1 MNTCPT
7 PATGVAPRTTKTDLP
22 ADMTVAVAVAAT
34 PPGAYAWAENAAV
47 HSTDLFKGQ
56 RTLAI
61 SHNGAVY
68 RLQATRQG
76 KLILT
81 K

>member
-1 MNTCPT
+1 MT
-7 PATGVAPRTTKTDLP
+7 PCCDEPRPPAEPVATAADWQAAQAGNRPPLVDSETLMRGHRTI
-22 ADMTVAVAVAAT
+22 
-34 PPGAYAWAENAAV
+34 EI
-47 HSTDLFKGQ
+47 HHKG
-56 RTLAI
+56 TL
-61 SHNGAVY
+61 Y

>member
-1 MNTCPT
+1 MTDHPLSSRSGTNGSP
-7 PATGVAPRTTKTDLP
+7 VAQEGLEPRVRAPLDSAWLLGD
-22 ADMTVAVAVAAT
+22 ARTV
-34 PPGAYAWAENAAV
+34 
-47 HSTDLFKGQ
+47 
-56 RTLAI
+56 AI
-61 SHNGAVY
+61 SHNGAIY

>member
-1 MNTCPT
+1 MIT
-7 PATGVAPRTTKTDLP
+7 PPPIPPPPAPAAPVRQ
-22 ADMTVAVAVAAT
+22 VNAAT
-34 PPGAYAWAENAAV
+34 AAPLP
-47 HSTDLFKGQ
+47 SEALLKG
-56 RTLAI
+56 RKTVEI

>member
-1 MNTCPT
+1 VRRAD
-7 PATGVAPRTTKTDLP
+7 ATAPLPSEALLQGRKTI
-22 ADMTVAVAVAAT
+22 
-34 PPGAYAWAENAAV
+34 E
-47 HSTDLFKGQ
+47 
-56 RTLAI
+56 I

>member
-1 MNTCPT
+1 MAARRADGST
-7 PATGVAPRTTKTDLP
+7 PLPSEALLQGRRTI
-22 ADMTVAVAVAAT
+22 
-34 PPGAYAWAENAAV
+34 E
-47 HSTDLFKGQ
+47 
-56 RTLAI
+56 I

>member
-1 MNTCPT
+1 MNQTPPIPPQSERPSQDTTAT
-7 PATGVAPRTTKTDLP
+7 PATSATADTPVLASATLLRGQKSVAID
-22 ADMTVAVAVAAT
+22 
-34 PPGAYAWAENAAV
+34 
-47 HSTDLFKGQ
+47 
-56 RTLAI
+56 
-61 SHNGAVY
+61 HNGLLY

>member
-1 MNTCPT
+1 MQPSSDE
-7 PATGVAPRTTKTDLP
+7 PH
-22 ADMTVAVAVAAT
+22 
-34 PPGAYAWAENAAV
+34 PPGEPLATAPHWQAAQPGNRPPLV
-47 HSTDLFKGQ
+47 DSDTLMRGH
-56 RTLAI
+56 RTIEI
-61 SHNGAVY
+61 SHKGTLY

>member
-1 MNTCPT
+1 MT
-7 PATGVAPRTTKTDLP
+7 PCCNEPRPVGEPLAMAPQWQAAQAGNRPPLVDSETLMRGHRTI
-22 ADMTVAVAVAAT
+22 
-34 PPGAYAWAENAAV
+34 E
-47 HSTDLFKGQ
+47 
-56 RTLAI
+56 I
-61 SHNGAVY
+61 SHQGTLY

>member
-1 MNTCPT
+1 MT
-7 PATGVAPRTTKTDLP
+7 PRCDEPS
-22 ADMTVAVAVAAT
+22 
-34 PPGAYAWAENAAV
+34 PPGEPV
-47 HSTDLFKGQ
+47 
-56 RTLAI
+56 TLAAPDWQAAQPDNRPPLVDSETLMRGHRTIEI
-61 SHNGAVY
+61 SHKGTLY

>member
-1 MNTCPT
+1 MTCP
-7 PATGVAPRTTKTDLP
+7 PAPPAAPPLHP
-22 ADMTVAVAVAAT
+22 VAARRADAST
-34 PPGAYAWAENAAV
+34 PLPSEALLQGR
-47 HSTDLFKGQ
+47 
-56 RTLAI
+56 RTIEI

>member
-1 MNTCPT
+1 MHDTE
-7 PATGVAPRTTKTDLP
+7 AARP
-22 ADMTVAVAVAAT
+22 ADDAAGALRPPLVDSDDLLRGHKAV
-34 PPGAYAWAENAAV
+34 EI
-47 HSTDLFKGQ
+47 
-56 RTLAI
+56 R
-61 SHNGAVY
+61 HNGLLY

>member
-1 MNTCPT
+1 MTPCRNEPCPAGE
-7 PATGVAPRTTKTDLP
+7 PY
-22 ADMTVAVAVAAT
+22 VAAPQWQVAQAGNR
-34 PPGAYAWAENAAV
+34 PPLVDSETLMRG
-47 HSTDLFKGQ
+47 H
-56 RTLAI
+56 RTIEI
-61 SHNGAVY
+61 SHQGTLY

>member
-1 MNTCPT
+1 VRRVD
-7 PATGVAPRTTKTDLP
+7 ATAPLPSEALLQGRKTI
-22 ADMTVAVAVAAT
+22 
-34 PPGAYAWAENAAV
+34 E
-47 HSTDLFKGQ
+47 
-56 RTLAI
+56 I

>member
-1 MNTCPT
+1 MTTAP
-7 PATGVAPRTTKTDLP
+7 PASSSAAA
-22 ADMTVAVAVAAT
+22 ADQNPSR
-34 PPGAYAWAENAAV
+34 PPGADPAEVPPTSPLTSAALLQGKDVV
-47 HSTDLFKGQ
+47 H
-56 RTLAI
+56 I
-61 SHNGAVY
+61 EHNGAVY

>member
-1 MNTCPT
+1 MTSP
-7 PATGVAPRTTKTDLP
+7 PAPPPPPP
-22 ADMTVAVAVAAT
+22 ASPPVAARRADGST
-34 PPGAYAWAENAAV
+34 PLPSEALLQGR
-47 HSTDLFKGQ
+47 
-56 RTLAI
+56 RTIEI

-68 RLQATRQG
+68 RLQATKLG

>member
-1 MNTCPT
+1 MI
-7 PATGVAPRTTKTDLP
+7 
-22 ADMTVAVAVAAT
+22 T
-34 PPGAYAWAENAAV
+34 PPAAPPPAPPPAV
-47 HSTDLFKGQ
+47 VRRADATASLPSEALLQGRKTIE
-56 RTLAI
+56 I

>member
-1 MNTCPT
+1 MNPRALPPHPP
-7 PATGVAPRTTKTDLP
+7 PATEALPLARAPAT
-22 ADMTVAVAVAAT
+22 AGAT
-34 PPGAYAWAENAAV
+34 PLPSDTLLQG
-47 HSTDLFKGQ
+47 
-56 RTLAI
+56 RTSIEI

-68 RLQATRQG
+68 RLQSTRQG

>member
-1 MNTCPT
+1 MIT
-7 PATGVAPRTTKTDLP
+7 PP
-22 ADMTVAVAVAAT
+22 AT
-34 PPGAYAWAENAAV
+34 PPPSPPPAAGV
-47 HSTDLFKGQ
+47 RQAHAGTAAPLPSEDLLKG
-56 RTLAI
+56 RRAVEI

>member
-1 MNTCPT
+1 MIGSRLSKA
-7 PATGVAPRTTKTDLP
+7 PADASGRAAPAGAPADHTGPARSAGNAPRT
-22 ADMTVAVAVAAT
+22 AT
-34 PPGAYAWAENAAV
+34 PMLDSDALLRGHASV
-47 HSTDLFKGQ
+47 MITH
-56 RTLAI
+56 R
-61 SHNGAVY
+61 GAVY

>member
-1 MNTCPT
+1 M
-7 PATGVAPRTTKTDLP
+7 PAPEGMQRPPAAAASAPVRTDG
-22 ADMTVAVAVAAT
+22 DAAAALR
-34 PPGAYAWAENAAV
+34 PPLVDSDALLRG
-47 HSTDLFKGQ
+47 HK
-56 RTLAI
+56 AI
-61 SHNGAVY
+61 EIRHNGLLY

>member
-1 MNTCPT
+1 MQATLTTSPRSRALASAALPSSEARQ
-7 PATGVAPRTTKTDLP
+7 PAPVHAE
-22 ADMTVAVAVAAT
+22 AAAQAVDSSALLRGQKAV
-34 PPGAYAWAENAAV
+34 
-47 HSTDLFKGQ
+47 
-56 RTLAI
+56 AI

-68 RLQATRQG
+68 RLQATRLG

>member
-1 MNTCPT
+1 MHDTEAVPH
-7 PATGVAPRTTKTDLP
+7 PIATEAARP
-22 ADMTVAVAVAAT
+22 ADDAAAALRPPLVDSDDLLRGHKAV
-34 PPGAYAWAENAAV
+34 EI
-47 HSTDLFKGQ
+47 
-56 RTLAI
+56 R
-61 SHNGAVY
+61 HNGLLY

>member
-1 MNTCPT
+1 VRQADA
-7 PATGVAPRTTKTDLP
+7 ATVAPLPSEALLQGRKT
-22 ADMTVAVAVAAT
+22 V
-34 PPGAYAWAENAAV
+34 E
-47 HSTDLFKGQ
+47 
-56 RTLAI
+56 I
-61 SHNGAVY
+61 SHNGRVY

>member
-1 MNTCPT
+1 M
-7 PATGVAPRTTKTDLP
+7 
-22 ADMTVAVAVAAT
+22 AAT
-34 PPGAYAWAENAAV
+34 PVSAGPAPRLGQEIETGGAERGSSPAPAV
-47 HSTDLFKGQ
+47 LSSQALMQGAKAVDI
-56 RTLAI
+56 A
-61 SHNGAVY
+61 HNGAVY